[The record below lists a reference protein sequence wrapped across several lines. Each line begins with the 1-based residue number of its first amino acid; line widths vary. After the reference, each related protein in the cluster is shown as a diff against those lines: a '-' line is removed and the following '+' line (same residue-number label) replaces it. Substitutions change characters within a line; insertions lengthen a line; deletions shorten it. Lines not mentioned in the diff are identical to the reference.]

1 MLIKINN
8 ETISCENN
16 REVITNTI
24 NEKLNNDNMVAI
36 DFIVDGASV
45 KEELSKYLSV
55 RIKET
60 KEIEVV
66 TQSVEN
72 LILETI
78 DLAYTYIQNGIPQI
92 QKLASEFSTKPD
104 TLTWQKLSDLMEG
117 IDWLL
122 ASMEKI
128 NVLKSLE
135 STISDYISWTKYAQI
150 TYNLTPAIKDL
161 DSALRNKNNRKVCQI
176 LSRQI
181 VPAFEMMAGQLYHL
195 IPSQIKM

>member
-16 REVITNTI
+16 TEVTTNTI

-36 DFIVDGASV
+36 DFIVDGVSV

-181 VPAFEMMAGQLYHL
+181 VPAFEMMADQLYHL